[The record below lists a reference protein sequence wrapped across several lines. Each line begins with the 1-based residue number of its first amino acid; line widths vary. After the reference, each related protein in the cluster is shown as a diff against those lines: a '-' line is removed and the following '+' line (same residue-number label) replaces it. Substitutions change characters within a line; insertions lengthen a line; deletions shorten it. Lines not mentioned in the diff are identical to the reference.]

1 MVTSSQKWVENLVV
15 IYQESL
21 RRMARG
27 KMVSL
32 PEIGPLMS
40 PAGESMMDFY
50 QNRWILQFQSQNR
63 QRPKIEFNIVMSEQF
78 RTLFTIQIFIRI
90 IFL

>member
-40 PAGESMMDFY
+40 PAGEAG
-50 QNRWILQFQSQNR
+50 W
-63 QRPKIEFNIVMSEQF
+63 
-78 RTLFTIQIFIRI
+78 IFIRI
-90 IFL
+90 VGFYNSKVKTDKDQKLSLIL